1 MNQRE
6 KLYEQME
13 NDYYNLSKLSRNK
26 LLLFLSTRIVDKK
39 MQFKYISEFL
49 NMVNQ
54 IILFYFCVINLN
66 KQFYDKILFTF
77 LDASFIINA
86 LLYYFIIRNKKLKKE
101 SSALYFYCL
110 IGILISKFIYS
121 EKEFESIS
129 TFNSIINSIFIGKY
143 NLNCSLKH
151 HFFNFK

>member
-1 MNQRE
+1 MNERE

-13 NDYYNLSKLSRNK
+13 NDYYNLSKLNRNK
-26 LLLFLSTRIVDKK
+26 LLLFLSTRIVEEK

-101 SSALYFYCL
+101 SSAPYFYCL
-110 IGILISKFIYS
+110 IGILISKFIM
-121 EKEFESIS
+121 EKEIESINKL
-129 TFNSIINSIFIGKY
+129 NSIVNSLFIGKY
-143 NLNCSLKH
+143 RLNSS
-151 HFFNFK
+151 FKPSIFIIK